1 MTTYSRP
8 DAELEDAPLTI
19 QAEKI
24 AAPETIINK
33 LLELKLE
40 MNSKR
45 TKFNWDHLNNFY
57 NN

>member
-45 TKFNWDHLNNFY
+45 TKFN
-57 NN
+57 